1 VIDRRAF
8 LASLAAASLSAPER
22 ARAQQPPKARGPY
35 KIGILIYSYGP
46 NPPVVQA
53 FKAGLAEQGFE
64 EGRDIAYQT
73 VFTRASVEALPG
85 AAASLVREK
94 VDVIFTTLETPTRA
108 AMAATKRIPIVFVQV
123 GDPVAAGLV
132 SSIARPGGHITGV
145 SGLTTELAPKRLEAL
160 KSCAPALKRVWA
172 IHSPDDRS
180 SAASAKKAREAA
192 PTLSLEILDRPVRS
206 DDEAVSVLKTVPR
219 ADGILA
225 PTAITFGITGRVLD
239 LAPFVPSVFDAPHW
253 VQGGG
258 LVAYGV
264 GHDIQGRQAARL
276 VARILRGSRPRD
288 LPVESSTKFELAINL
303 KTAKALHLTIPPSL
317 LARADQVIQ

>member
-1 VIDRRAF
+1 MDRRTF
-8 LASLAAASLSAPER
+8 LASLAAASLSRPAR
-22 ARAQQPPKARGPY
+22 AGAQQPPKARGPY
-35 KIGILIYSYGP
+35 KIGILIYAYGP
-46 NPPVVQA
+46 NPPVVQG

-73 VFTRASVEALPG
+73 GFTRASIEALPG
-85 AAASLVREK
+85 AAASLVRAN
-94 VDVIFTTLETPTRA
+94 VDVIFTQLETPTRA
-108 AMAATKRIPIVFVQV
+108 AMGATKSIPIVFAQV
-123 GDPVAAGLV
+123 GDPVAAGIV
-132 SSIARPGGHITGV
+132 KSIARPGGHITGV

-160 KSCAPALKRVWA
+160 KSCAPALKRIWA
-172 IHSPDDRS
+172 IHSPDDLS

-192 PTLSLEILDRPVRS
+192 PALGLEILGRPVRS
-206 DDEAVSVLKTVPR
+206 ADEAVSVLKTVPR

-239 LAPFVPSVFDAPHW
+239 LAPFVPSVFDAPFW

-264 GHDIQGRQAARL
+264 GHEIQGRQAARL
-276 VARILRGSRPRD
+276 VARILQGTRPQD
-288 LPVESSTKFELAINL
+288 LPIEGSTKFELAVNL
-303 KTAKALHLTIPPSL
+303 KTAKALHLTIPQSV